1 MSRCIMLGNNGT
13 GEKKGCYNWIFGQSA
28 YNYIQKDEHL
38 DVMGNFIKNGIFGR
52 YALSGNC

>member
-1 MSRCIMLGNNGT
+1 MLGNNGT